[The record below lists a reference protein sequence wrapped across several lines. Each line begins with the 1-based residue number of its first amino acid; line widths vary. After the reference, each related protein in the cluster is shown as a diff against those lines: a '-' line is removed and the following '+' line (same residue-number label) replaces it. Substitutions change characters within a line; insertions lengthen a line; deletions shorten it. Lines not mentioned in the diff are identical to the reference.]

1 MLLAGRV
8 GVSVMKL
15 SVIKHSIVIRGQNTS
30 ISLEDAFW
38 NSLREIAHQRNE
50 TVYQLIARIDEERKF
65 ANLSSAIRLFVLG
78 YYQDQY
84 NSSKLVDLAHEDV
97 RPVSAG

>member
-8 GVSVMKL
+8 GVSVMKT
-15 SVIKHSIVIRGQNTS
+15 SVIKHSIVIDGHKTN
-30 ISLEDAFW
+30 ISLEDDFW
-38 NSLREIAHQRNE
+38 NSLKEIADRRGE
-50 TVYQLIARIDEERKF
+50 TLSNLIANIDAERKF

-84 NSSKLVDLAHEDV
+84 NREPSLV
-97 RPVSAG
+97 PN